1 VEKINA
7 CLSNVK
13 TALCGMTM
21 DDCLFICTRNDK
33 WIEEQIKMLKD
44 AFEEVTVESGDE
56 LGLVGMQISMNRV
69 KKQVVIT
76 QPKHVKRIIKTFQ
89 VKKGAPTPALEQQM
103 GDELDSALLE
113 NQSDYMSK
121 CAMLMFIL
129 Q

>member
-1 VEKINA
+1 
-7 CLSNVK
+7 
-13 TALCGMTM
+13 
-21 DDCLFICTRNDK
+21 
-33 WIEEQIKMLKD
+33 MLKD

-69 KKQVVIT
+69 KKQVVLT
-76 QPKHVKRIIKTFQ
+76 PPKHVKCIIETFQ
-89 VKKGAPTPALEQQM
+89 VTKGAPMPALEKLM
-103 GDELDSALLE
+103 EDELDSPLSE